1 METRRHIQL
10 YIYLLVGISL
20 VLFFGNGS
28 CVHSSSI
35 SSEAQRSNL
44 DFDPD
49 NSNINSFCSR
59 KKFIMESYY
68 EKHRSLL
75 DSDFQD
81 FVARALPSGF
91 CGILQDNLNLVPRL
105 SVLKRNLIGEG
116 SHRHLSTSIRLN
128 IDPKSITE
136 LPTLSC
142 EIITIE
148 RLPSGVFAD
157 PFELQHLLQRGVL
170 NDVAVF
176 GDTNL
181 ELPSF
186 LSNRSAVEIHMDV
199 SPNLLSRHKNGL
211 DITIELPL
219 HARYPPVD
227 ESGYSRVKFVA
238 PDLFVRC
245 SIEGKSHNQSILFT
259 LTSGSDHAELES
271 GEIVWRIPAGT
282 KTHAGVVSSV
292 TFISAL
298 LSTLFIVLT
307 CIFYSDARMYKTLKQ
322 S

>member
-1 METRRHIQL
+1 METWRHIQL
-10 YIYLLVGISL
+10 CIYLLVGISL

-28 CVHSSSI
+28 CVHSSSH
-35 SSEAQRSNL
+35 SSEARRSNP
-44 DFDPD
+44 DFDSN
-49 NSNINSFCSR
+49 NSNISSFCSH

-68 EKHRSLL
+68 EKHGSLL

-116 SHRHLSTSIRLN
+116 SHRHISSSIRLN

-142 EIITIE
+142 EVIIVE

-157 PFELQHLLQRGVL
+157 PFELQHLLQHGVL

-186 LSNRSAVEIHMDV
+186 LSNRSAVEVHMDV
-199 SPNLLSRHKNGL
+199 GPNLMLRHKNGL
-211 DITIELPL
+211 DINIELPL
-219 HARYPPVD
+219 HARYPV
-227 ESGYSRVKFVA
+227 
-238 PDLFVRC
+238 
-245 SIEGKSHNQSILFT
+245 
-259 LTSGSDHAELES
+259 SD
-271 GEIVWRIPAGT
+271 
-282 KTHAGVVSSV
+282 
-292 TFISAL
+292 
-298 LSTLFIVLT
+298 
-307 CIFYSDARMYKTLKQ
+307 
-322 S
+322 

>member
-10 YIYLLVGISL
+10 CIYLLVGISL
-20 VLFFGNGS
+20 VLFFSNGS
-28 CVHSSSI
+28 CVHSSSL
-35 SSEAQRSNL
+35 SSEARRSNP
-44 DFDPD
+44 DFDSN
-49 NSNINSFCSR
+49 NSNMSSFCSD

-68 EKHRSLL
+68 EKHGSLL

-81 FVARALPSGF
+81 FVARALPSGI

-136 LPTLSC
+136 LLPTLYC
-142 EIITIE
+142 EVIIIE

-170 NDVAVF
+170 NNVAVF

-186 LSNRSAVEIHMDV
+186 LSNRSAVEVHMDV

-211 DITIELPL
+211 DINIELPL
-219 HARYPPVD
+219 HARYPWMKVATQ
-227 ESGYSRVKFVA
+227 ES
-238 PDLFVRC
+238 
-245 SIEGKSHNQSILFT
+245 N
-259 LTSGSDHAELES
+259 LEHP
-271 GEIVWRIPAGT
+271 ICLCAAAWRERHIIRA
-282 KTHAGVVSSV
+282 
-292 TFISAL
+292 FYL
-298 LSTLFIVLT
+298 L
-307 CIFYSDARMYKTLKQ
+307 
-322 S
+322 